1 MTRADCMEAADRLEE
16 AKADLA
22 AAETLAEREDAREE
36 INHWRRVL
44 FMAGATEED
53 Q

>member
-1 MTRADCMEAADRLEE
+1 MTRADCMEAADRLEA
-16 AKADLA
+16 AKDDLRA
-22 AAETLAEREDAREE
+22 ATTQAEREDAREE

-44 FMAGATEED
+44 FLAGTEED

>member
-1 MTRADCMEAADRLEE
+1 MEAADRLEE
-16 AKADLA
+16 AKADVA
-22 AAETLAEREDAREE
+22 NAVTLAEREDAREE

-44 FMAGATEED
+44 FLAGTEED